1 MPLDTSISIA
11 RHFVD
16 EEADGGDGKRS
27 GSPCSLPTSEVQAAD
42 ATSRRST
49 GIVERERERK
59 SHMGAGRGR
68 HR

>member
-16 EEADGGDGKRS
+16 EEADGGDAKRS

-49 GIVERERERK
+49 GIVERERK